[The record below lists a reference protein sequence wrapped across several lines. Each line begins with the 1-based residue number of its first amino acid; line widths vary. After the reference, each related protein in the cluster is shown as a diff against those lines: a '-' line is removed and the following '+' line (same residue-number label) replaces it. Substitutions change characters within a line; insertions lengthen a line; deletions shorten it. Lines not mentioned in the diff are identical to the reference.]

1 MRCRSHNQRCIQFN
15 GVVMFSSSLNP
26 SLPKFDLNGF
36 GRPLMPH
43 QHDRER
49 LVDPER
55 RPAITGEKPQKG
67 SELTLGQL
75 TDDIEKIYSSKLK
88 RSDQLESGPIRTA
101 TDMSFQGI
109 AMQSSRSAQIQIETQ
124 EGDIV
129 TIDFS
134 QAESGSRSAFNMTKK
149 DASISG
155 YQESYSFS
163 SNFNISI
170 EGELNEDEQ
179 KALKNL
185 MNKMHKV
192 SDAFFNGNDKA
203 AMKHAMK
210 LGFDNQQIAGFS
222 MDLNRQKSVQAVAAY
237 QQTLMP
243 EQAVNTDLL
252 TQASDFLDKVKSMLS
267 DAQLTLQAMSKPQQ
281 TFNDLFA
288 EIGLLLNDNTDEAEA
303 SEDNQV
309 FTGLIDNISQSVF
322 ADEIQQQAA

>member
-1 MRCRSHNQRCIQFN
+1 MRCRSHNQRCIYFN
-15 GVVMFSSSLNP
+15 GVVMFSPSLNS

-36 GRPLMPH
+36 GRSHMPRH
-43 QHDRER
+43 GRER
-49 LVDPER
+49 LIDTEQKPTNIR
-55 RPAITGEKPQKG
+55 EKPLKG
-67 SELTLGQL
+67 SELILNQL
-75 TDDIEKIYSSKLK
+75 TANIEKTYPSTLK
-88 RSDQLESGPIRTA
+88 GSNQLESGPRRTA

-129 TIDFS
+129 TINFS
-134 QAESGSRSAFNMTKK
+134 QAESGSRSAFNMSNK
-149 DASISG
+149 DTSISG

-163 SNFNISI
+163 RNFNISI
-170 EGELNEDEQ
+170 EGELNENEQ
-179 KALKNL
+179 KSLEDL

-192 SDAFFNGNDKA
+192 SHAFFNGNDKA

-243 EQAVNTDLL
+243 EKSINTDFL
-252 TQASDFLDKVKSMLS
+252 TQASDFLDKIKTMLS
-267 DAQLTLQAMSKPQQ
+267 DAQLSLQAMSEPQQ
-281 TFNDLFA
+281 TFKDLFA
-288 EIGLLLNDNTDEAEA
+288 EIGLLLNDNVDEVEA

-309 FTGLIDNISQSVF
+309 FADLIDNVSQSIF